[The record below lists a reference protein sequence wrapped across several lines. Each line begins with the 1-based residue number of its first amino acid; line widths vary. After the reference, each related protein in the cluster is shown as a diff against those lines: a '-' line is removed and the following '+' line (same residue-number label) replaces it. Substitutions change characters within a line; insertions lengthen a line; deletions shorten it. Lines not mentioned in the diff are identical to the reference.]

1 MLGLSLQ
8 YISYLDDQIFI
19 FFKLTVF
26 TLHLFMVTS
35 QLQCTYFVTYVTSG
49 LKCVHFI
56 FLNVKC
62 VYIY

>member
-8 YISYLDDQIFI
+8 YISHLDDFIFI

-35 QLQCTYFVTYVTSG
+35 QLQCTYFVTYATSG
-49 LKCVHFI
+49 LKCIHFN

-62 VYIY
+62 VYI